1 MILLDTDVAIDILRG
16 FPTAIAWLQGL
27 GTSVLGL
34 PGLVVMELLQGCQN
48 KAEQLKVVAFC
59 QPHPLLWPTQADFQ
73 RALADYVAFHLS
85 HNVGLLDVL
94 IGHTAVGLN
103 EPLATFNVKHYQ
115 VIAGLRT
122 IQPY

>member
-16 FPTAIAWLQGL
+16 FPPAVAWLQGL

-48 KAEQLKVVAFC
+48 KAEQLKVERFC
-59 QPHPLLWPTQADFQ
+59 QPHLLFWPTQSDC
-73 RALADYVAFHLS
+73 RRGLADYVAYHLS
-85 HNVGLLDVL
+85 HGVGLLDVL

-115 VIAGLRT
+115 VIAGLKS

>member
-1 MILLDTDVAIDILRG
+1 MILVDTDVAIDILRG
-16 FPTAIAWLQGL
+16 FPPAIAWLQGL

-48 KAEQLKVVAFC
+48 KAEERKVEQFG
-59 QPHPLLWPTQADFQ
+59 QPYPLFWPTQADCQ
-73 RALADYVAFHLS
+73 RGLADYVAFHLS
-85 HNVGLLDVL
+85 HGVGLLDVL

-115 VIAGLRT
+115 VIPGLKT